1 MGRLPELSRKKQDG
15 DTEAW
20 HLPPLGQR
28 ILKTGIAV
36 FICLLIYALRGYEG
50 RDMPAEAAIAAIICM
65 QPYVSSTRH
74 YAVNRITGSL
84 IGAGWGLLLL
94 LLLYSFPSF
103 GANRVILY
111 LLMAVGVILSLYTSV
126 LFHRT
131 ESSALAAIIFLWLVI
146 TYPDVDA
153 PFRRTLIRF
162 LDLLIGIVAAVLVN
176 SFHLPRVKNSEYLF
190 FVRSKDLIADRFS
203 HISPNV
209 LFRLNA
215 LYHDGA
221 RICLISEHAPAFFT
235 LQMNAAKPT
244 VPFIVMDGAAI
255 YQAESNTFLHMET
268 VPSDVSGA
276 VIHHLD
282 ALKISYFIYTIHR
295 NRTRIFHRGPMRE
308 EESIIYDRMR
318 KSPYR
323 DYFEGEI
330 YDPREI
336 VSLKIIV
343 PDDRAD
349 ALEQELLPLL
359 PAEGIRCARRPQA
372 GAPDLC
378 ALYLYSSEATV
389 EKAKEQLVLMLR
401 KDTPSL
407 VPMDIHSRKGYRTEY
422 DALHLLHT
430 IERSYEPVKLLR
442 KRKSRRHT

>member
-1 MGRLPELSRKKQDG
+1 MSRFSDRSFKKQDG

-36 FICLLIYALRGYEG
+36 FICLLTYALRGYEG
-50 RDMPAEAAIAAIICM
+50 RDVPAEAAIAAIICM
-65 QPYVSSTRH
+65 QPYVSSTRR
-74 YAVNRITGSL
+74 YAFNRITGSL

-94 LLLYSFPSF
+94 LLLYTFPALGSE
-103 GANRVILY
+103 RPVLY
-111 LLMAVGVILSLYTSV
+111 ALMAFGVILSLYTSV
-126 LFHRT
+126 LVHKT

-153 PFRRTLIRF
+153 PFLRTAVRL
-162 LDLLIGIVAAVLVN
+162 LDLLIGIGTAILIN
-176 SFHLPRVKNSEYLF
+176 SFHLPRARNGKYLF
-190 FVRSKDLIADRFS
+190 FVRSKDLIPDRFS

-221 RICLISEHAPAFFT
+221 RICLITEHAPAFFT
-235 LQMNAAKPT
+235 LQMNAARPT

-268 VPSDVSGA
+268 IPSEVSGA
-276 VIHHLD
+276 VVHHLD
-282 ALKISYFIYTIHR
+282 ALNISFFIYTIHR
-295 NRTRIFHRGPMRE
+295 DRTRIFHRGAMRE
-308 EESIIYDRMR
+308 EEAVIYDRMR

-323 DYFEGEI
+323 DYFEGEV

-336 VSLKIIV
+336 VYLKIIV
-343 PDDRAD
+343 SNSRIGT
-349 ALEQELLPLL
+349 LEQELRPLL
-359 PAEGIRCARRPQA
+359 PKDGIRCVKRPQA
-372 GAPDLC
+372 GAPDLS
-378 ALYLYSSEATV
+378 ALYLYSSGATV
-389 EKAKEQLVLMLR
+389 EEAKEQLIRILE

-407 VPMDIHSRKGYRTEY
+407 IPMDICAHRGYRTEH
-422 DALHLLHT
+422 DALHLLHR
-430 IERSYEPVKLLR
+430 IERSYEPVRLLR
-442 KRKSRRHT
+442 GKSPD